1 MTYYRHKK
9 GGIYH
14 VLYEAQHSETGE
26 MLIVYQ
32 DVHGEKKIWARPK
45 EMFFEEGRFVKISKE
60 EALVFSKSNNKYNFP
75 NLEYTPEMPN
85 LLDESQGFSKSVK
98 SMVTLLT
105 RKGIVCEKIFDSI
118 KNDDELEQTILLKI
132 KNYKIVDDLE
142 LIFHLIQIWG
152 GSTGRGIY
160 VLGDGFDWNKI
171 KHHYQNLVS
180 RCIEVAS
187 MDEQAMCFVVDAVRQ
202 FDHSVE
208 QMGVSF
214 ITKHT
219 RYWLYKAV
227 GYDALPIY
235 DSIMARFVMQKKS
248 ATMIHLPEYWTAMM
262 KKAKECE
269 IGLMQLERQI
279 FKFASQIYSK

>member
-1 MTYYRHKK
+1 
-9 GGIYH
+9 
-14 VLYEAQHSETGE
+14 
-26 MLIVYQ
+26 
-32 DVHGEKKIWARPK
+32 
-45 EMFFEEGRFVKISKE
+45 
-60 EALVFSKSNNKYNFP
+60 
-75 NLEYTPEMPN
+75 
-85 LLDESQGFSKSVK
+85 
-98 SMVTLLT
+98 
-105 RKGIVCEKIFDSI
+105 
-118 KNDDELEQTILLKI
+118 
-132 KNYKIVDDLE
+132 
-142 LIFHLIQIWG
+142 
-152 GSTGRGIY
+152 
-160 VLGDGFDWNKI
+160 
-171 KHHYQNLVS
+171 
-180 RCIEVAS
+180 